1 MKFSEFLE
9 EPSASPESIQIVGLD
24 AEGRNA
30 RFPGS
35 LLFGQILSNAIF
47 AGGDQGAAAPQLI
60 PPNTWTA
67 VEWENIYSNT
77 SDVVLLEDKITWR
90 RDAGIERASGL
101 WTSMWCVAWEN
112 TDAALVSVHRRR
124 MRVVAYY
131 EILSPFWNIS
141 GVQSDSLFHP
151 DMGDLTQPS
160 YQSIMI
166 QDGWDWAI
174 VENEFVELRLE
185 VWHNAETSINIVP
198 NGYDAPL
205 FMSSKISEWDT
216 NDV

>member
-1 MKFSEFLE
+1 M
-9 EPSASPESIQIVGLD
+9 
-24 AEGRNA
+24 
-30 RFPGS
+30 
-35 LLFGQILSNAIF
+35 FGQILSNAIF

-131 EILSPFWNIS
+131 EIVYPFWNLP

-160 YQSIMI
+160 YTQIVM
-166 QDGWDWAI
+166 QDGYDWA
-174 VENEFVELRLE
+174 RLGTESVLMRIE
-185 VWHNAETSINIVP
+185 VWHNAETSIDILP
-198 NGYDAPL
+198 QGYDAPL
-205 FMSSKISEWDT
+205 LMTAKLSEYE
-216 NDV
+216 